1 MKMWHFYLLE
11 KRDVLLQD
19 CYKNE
24 SRSYFERTFSFQAEW
39 DHVLTKMDN
48 FLWKFFY
55 YWFLKKMR
63 SFWLETWLY
72 LGPNKNDILVCCFR
86 HDKNQIKIA
95 LPCRKF
101 FPVTTFW
108 LKRWLNLITKR
119 WLEWLNVEKL
129 RITFFLKNIT

>member
-1 MKMWHFYLLE
+1 MYRKWCFEFENKTSCFVWDKIFYHTSLMKMWHFYLLE

-19 CYKNE
+19 CYENE
-24 SRSYFERTFSFQAEW
+24 SRSYFERTFSFQFEW

-86 HDKNQIKIA
+86 HDKNQIKIV

-101 FPVTTFW
+101 FPVTTSW
-108 LKRWLNLITKR
+108 LKR
-119 WLEWLNVEKL
+119 
-129 RITFFLKNIT
+129 